1 MKAANVTII
10 PQFDE
15 DILQG
20 FGGGG
25 VVLRCTFQYLEA
37 VTPPRPVGPVLFC
50 LWPSNPVDGSAPTI
64 STTSA
69 REAGERKGEEVSGC

>member
-20 FGGGG
+20 FGEGGG
-25 VVLRCTFQYLEA
+25 AALHVPVSGSGDPPTTGRSSVVLSLAQQ
-37 VTPPRPVGPVLFC
+37 
-50 LWPSNPVDGSAPTI
+50 PSGWERPTI